1 MHRLLK
7 HLCEITLYPLW
18 QHRPH
23 GILVHYTVAICTNRQ
38 KTARTRTPNQI
49 CPYFLGSGGFRDS
62 SPSTSLAEGPLSQL
76 RACLSLSRIALPK
89 WLRLEITCG
98 WFNARVN
105 RLRLPKA
112 PSQLWIHKYYM
123 ILLFLFLFFFPVFR
137 DARRSVPHHT
147 HTLISQSLFL
157 FLPITFAC
165 TAVLCARVCPWAR
178 TSIFVRTGLS
188 FRPWEGGHLWNVRTL
203 WSLLTFWQTFKGAFW
218 GFGLGSGLGWC

>member
-7 HLCEITLYPLW
+7 HLCEITTYPLW

-23 GILVHYTVAICTNRQ
+23 GILVHYTVAICKNRQ

-76 RACLSLSRIALPK
+76 RVCLSLSLSLCLARIALPK

-112 PSQLWIHKYYM
+112 LAQLRIHKYYM
-123 ILLFLFLFFFPVFR
+123 ILLFSLLFSGTPV
-137 DARRSVPHHT
+137 ALSHIT
-147 HTLISQSLFL
+147 HTNISQSLFL
-157 FLPITFAC
+157 NYFYQSHLRALRSSVLAC
-165 TAVLCARVCPWAR
+165 ACELVRLSLWGPVWVLDL
-178 TSIFVRTGLS
+178 GM
-188 FRPWEGGHLWNVRTL
+188 GGHLWNVRTS
-203 WSLLTFWQTFKGAFW
+203 WPLLTFSQSLK
-218 GFGLGSGLGWC
+218 